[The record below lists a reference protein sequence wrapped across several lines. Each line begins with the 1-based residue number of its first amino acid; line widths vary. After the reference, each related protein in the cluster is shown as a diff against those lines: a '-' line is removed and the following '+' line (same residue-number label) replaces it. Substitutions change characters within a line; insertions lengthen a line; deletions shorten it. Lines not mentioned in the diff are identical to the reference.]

1 MDRPAL
7 GILDVARGVLEE
19 LDLDTVLERVLD
31 AALELSEARYAALG
45 VLDGS
50 QRELSRFIA
59 KGVEEATRAQIGSLP
74 RGRGV
79 LGTVIESH
87 APLRLADVG
96 RHPRSFGFPP
106 GHPPMRTFLGVPIRV
121 RGVPYGNL
129 YLTEKAGGAEFSA
142 EDEQAVVAL
151 AEFAGVAIEN
161 ARCYTGTRERRDELE
176 RAVAA
181 LEATTHLATVL
192 GGETDLGVILEL
204 VAKRGRALVSARTLL
219 IELAHGS
226 ELVVAAG
233 AGEIPDGVVGQRVA
247 VEDTV
252 ARQAIQQ
259 RRTLR
264 LSEDLNRAR
273 FQEQG
278 LGRLGVCASDGI
290 VVPLVFR
297 GGVHGVLLAIDRLE
311 DGPSFT
317 AEDVRL
323 LEAFAATAATAVAMG
338 QAFASER
345 QSQRLAA
352 AEGERR
358 RWARELHDETL
369 QNLSALRVGLARA
382 ERSGEPEA
390 VAEAV
395 RGAAQLLEEGI
406 ANLRALITDLRPA
419 ALDELGVQ
427 AAIEA
432 LVDRSKRHGI
442 EVDLS
447 VELAFEQRGRATRY
461 LPELETAMYRIVQE
475 ALTNAVR
482 HGGAKRALIE
492 IRELPDGVRLL
503 VRDDG
508 CGFDAAAELAGFGLL
523 GMRERADLL
532 GGELLIESAPGGG
545 TTVSAHLPVAQ
556 RLGRDVDSPDSAAGP
571 SVAVAR

>member
-1 MDRPAL
+1 VDRPAL

-161 ARCYTGTRERRDELE
+161 ARCYTG
-176 RAVAA
+176 
-181 LEATTHLATVL
+181 TTHLATVL